1 MSFIKSV
8 RRAPHGAFSIEKFPT
23 RSGQSSNPSAPHC
36 AIGMHSTNSTKAMLA
51 MNWLRFK
58 AAVVTIELS
67 QLPPSANAIWIWT
80 PRGIARSQA
89 YRGWRDA
96 SLWELKAARPA
107 QIAGPY
113 ALHLRFNRT
122 YKGGKADLG
131 NLEKATS
138 DVLQAAGVI
147 EDDKHAQHIES
158 EWVSDGPAVWARVIA
173 KAEAA

>member
-1 MSFIKSV
+1 M
-8 RRAPHGAFSIEKFPT
+8 AD
-23 RSGQSSNPSAPHC
+23 
-36 AIGMHSTNSTKAMLA
+36 
-51 MNWLRFK
+51 
-58 AAVVTIELS
+58 VVTIELS

-80 PRGIARSQA
+80 PRGVARSPS
-89 YRGWRDA
+89 YRIWRDA
-96 SLWELKAARPA
+96 SLWELKAAKPA
-107 QIAGPY
+107 KIAGPY

-122 YKGGKADLG
+122 CKGGKADLG

>member
-1 MSFIKSV
+1 MGFW
-8 RRAPHGAFSIEKFPT
+8 
-23 RSGQSSNPSAPHC
+23 PSART
-36 AIGMHSTNSTKAMLA
+36 ALA
-51 MNWLRFK
+51 
-58 AAVVTIELS
+58 
-67 QLPPSANAIWIWT
+67 
-80 PRGIARSQA
+80 RGRA
-89 YRGWRDA
+89 
-96 SLWELKAARPA
+96 PA

>member
-1 MSFIKSV
+1 M
-8 RRAPHGAFSIEKFPT
+8 AE
-23 RSGQSSNPSAPHC
+23 
-36 AIGMHSTNSTKAMLA
+36 
-51 MNWLRFK
+51 
-58 AAVVTIELS
+58 VVTIELS

-80 PRGIARSQA
+80 PRGIARSPA

-96 SLWELKAARPA
+96 SLWQLAASKPGK
-107 QIAGPY
+107 ITGPY

-122 YKGGKADLG
+122 CKGGKADLG

-147 EDDKHAQHIES
+147 EDDRHAQHIES
-158 EWVSDGPAVWARVIA
+158 DWVSDGPAVWAQIIA